1 MNTSKSIHRILI
13 ANRGEIARRI
23 IRSAHRLGIE
33 TVAVY
38 SDTDA
43 NSLPVREATQ
53 SVALQ
58 GVTAGETYLNI
69 DKIMA
74 AALASGADAIHPGY
88 GFLSENAEFAQAVCD
103 AGLSWIGPPPAAI
116 RAVGSKAGAKHLA
129 QQVGAPCLPGYF
141 GADQSDAALMAAAE
155 QIGYPLMVKA
165 SHGGGGRGMR
175 LVLGEPIDRRESE
188 LRQALAAARSEALAA
203 FGSADLVL
211 ERALLSPRHVE
222 VQIFADAQG
231 HCVHMGERDC
241 SVQRRHQKIIEESP
255 SPGLSDVVRARMTSA
270 AVALAQAA
278 GYVGAGTVEF
288 LLEGSGD
295 TAAFYL
301 MEMNTR
307 LQVEHCVTEMRT
319 GLDLVEWQIRVA
331 RGESLPLSQAQ
342 IQLKGHA
349 IEVRLCAEDEHFM
362 PQMGRVLHFK
372 APASSTQLRFDHALE
387 QGVEVSPHFDA
398 MVGKLIAHADDRG
411 EAISLLKRGLQHTE
425 ILGLASNRMFL
436 MACLDHPHFASG
448 LATVGFL
455 NQCGDQIRASVLA
468 QRANLLPDW
477 GAEVIMN
484 AALGKKFKPST
495 ANKPLAPQT
504 LICPFPRP
512 MRWLQNGEVYNRAWD
527 AKLQHSIPAVQCG
540 QAHFHAQHQGIDW
553 WVSDASFD
561 PPEQSLDLTAASTD
575 IRAPFN
581 GKLIAVNVKAGQTV
595 RAGDTLFVIE
605 SMKLEHAVQAAH
617 QGQVAE
623 VLVSLGQQVSPK
635 QLMAQWLK
643 EAAA

>member
-1 MNTSKSIHRILI
+1 MSTSKSIHRILI

-23 IRSAHRLGIE
+23 IRTAHRLGVE

-58 GVTAGETYLNI
+58 GMTAGETYLNI
-69 DKIMA
+69 EKIMA
-74 AALASGADAIHPGY
+74 TALASGADAIHPGY

-255 SPGLSDVVRARMTSA
+255 SPGLSDVVRERMTSA

-295 TAAFYL
+295 TAAFYV

-307 LQVEHCVTEMRT
+307 LQVEHCVTEMRA

-331 RGESLPLSQAQ
+331 RGECLPLSQAQ
-342 IQLKGHA
+342 IQLNGYA

-362 PQMGRVLHFK
+362 PQLGRVLHFK
-372 APASSTQLRFDHALE
+372 APAPSTQLRFDHALE

-411 EAISLLKRGLQHTE
+411 EAISRLKRGLEQTE
-425 ILGLASNRMFL
+425 ILGLPSNRLFL
-436 MACLDHPHFASG
+436 MACLDHPDFASG

-455 NQCGDQIRASVLA
+455 NQCGHQIRASVLA

-484 AALGKKFKPST
+484 AALGGKFKPST
-495 ANKPLAPQT
+495 VNKPTAPQT
-504 LICPFPRP
+504 LICPFARP
-512 MRWLQNGEVYNRAWD
+512 LRWSQNGEVYDRAWH
-527 AKLQHSIPAVQCG
+527 AKPVHSIPAVQCG
-540 QAHFHAQHQGIDW
+540 QEHFHAQHQGIDW

-561 PPEQSLDLTAASTD
+561 PPEQSQDLTAAAAD

-581 GKLIAVNVKAGQTV
+581 GKLIAVNVKPGQTV

-617 QGQVAE
+617 HGQVAE
-623 VLVSLGQQVSPK
+623 VLVTLGQQVSPK
-635 QLMAQWLK
+635 QLMAQWFK